1 MTQSPGNI
9 KGAVS
14 FFSPLS
20 ESAVRKNGV
29 WYKKYQSFTKVLFQ
43 QPAIYIVSFHFFFWL
58 FDDVNLFKEIQK
70 PETMNIAFIFSSPYF
85 CLFSVTRR
93 KCLCICFPLEIIQIL
108 TEHGFG
114 CLWPCWAV
122 LSSTIHY
129 SSKSLGFYHWLNETS
144 WTEICWLPL
153 SLLKNG
159 LLPSSCPSMDHT
171 HQEGGCAIA
180 ADGAAVTLS
189 HACAA
194 SCKESSGSAL
204 GGSLSAQTGLA
215 SRVSSVWCLEANL
228 EFIRWWHHKGC
239 ISSISTCKP
248 L

>member
-1 MTQSPGNI
+1 
-9 KGAVS
+9 
-14 FFSPLS
+14 
-20 ESAVRKNGV
+20 
-29 WYKKYQSFTKVLFQ
+29 
-43 QPAIYIVSFHFFFWL
+43 
-58 FDDVNLFKEIQK
+58 
-70 PETMNIAFIFSSPYF
+70 MNIAFIFSSPYF

-114 CLWPCWAV
+114 HLWPCWAV

-189 HACAA
+189 MCCMCCILQGELWVCTWRLAVCPDRF
-194 SCKESSGSAL
+194 
-204 GGSLSAQTGLA
+204 SLEGVL
-215 SRVSSVWCLEANL
+215 SVVLRSQPW
-228 EFIRWWHHKGC
+228 IH
-239 ISSISTCKP
+239 
-248 L
+248 